1 MSKIHKTFDA
11 FLFAAIGLR
20 GPYPYQWEL
29 GTEEAEMLLTALSV
43 YKIQRV
49 LRDGLRLRTACDL
62 EPSGAIVI
70 KRPET
75 GFTLPSVA
83 ELEQEL
89 PVLIKAAS
97 ASFAS
102 PVVTEVKYTKA

>member
-1 MSKIHKTFDA
+1 MSEIHKTFDA
-11 FLFAAIGLR
+11 FLFAATGLS
-20 GPYPYQWEL
+20 GQYQWEL

-62 EPSGAIVI
+62 EPLGAVVI
-70 KRPET
+70 KRPES
-75 GFTLPSVA
+75 FTPPVA
-83 ELEQEL
+83 ELEKEL

-97 ASFAS
+97 TSFAS
-102 PVVTEVKYTKA
+102 PVVKEVKYTKA

>member
-11 FLFAAIGLR
+11 FLFAATGLS

-62 EPSGAIVI
+62 EPSGAVVI
-70 KRPET
+70 KRPES
-75 GFTLPSVA
+75 FTLPSVA
-83 ELEQEL
+83 ELEKEL

-97 ASFAS
+97 TSFAS
-102 PVVTEVKYTKA
+102 PVVTEVKYITA

>member
-29 GTEEAEMLLTALSV
+29 GTEEV
-43 YKIQRV
+43 
-49 LRDGLRLRTACDL
+49 
-62 EPSGAIVI
+62 
-70 KRPET
+70 
-75 GFTLPSVA
+75 
-83 ELEQEL
+83 

-97 ASFAS
+97 TSFAS
-102 PVVTEVKYTKA
+102 PVVTEVKYIKA

>member
-20 GPYPYQWEL
+20 GPYQREL
-29 GTEEAEMLLTALSV
+29 VTEETEMLLTALSLD
-43 YKIQRV
+43 KIQKV

-62 EPSGAIVI
+62 EPSGAVVI
-70 KRPET
+70 KRPES
-75 GFTLPSVA
+75 FTPSVA
-83 ELEQEL
+83 ELEKEL

-97 ASFAS
+97 ISFAS

>member
-62 EPSGAIVI
+62 EPLGAVVI
-70 KRPET
+70 KRPES
-75 GFTLPSVA
+75 FTPPVA
-83 ELEQEL
+83 ELEKEL

-97 ASFAS
+97 TSFAS
-102 PVVTEVKYTKA
+102 PVVKEVKYTKA